1 MTVVAVVGSQWGDEG
16 KGKMTDYLS
25 QSADM
30 TVRSNGGNNAGHTI
44 AFGGKTFKMR
54 LIPSGIFEA
63 KKETVIGNG
72 VVINPEVLLDE
83 IKYLE
88 DNGINTDKLAI
99 SNRAHI
105 VMPYDILQD
114 VYQEEAKGANKV
126 GTTKNGIGPT
136 YMDKASRIGIRMCDL
151 LEKDTF
157 EEKLRFNLNEKNA
170 LFVNVYGKEALKFE
184 DIFEKNGIG
193 PTYMDKA
200 SRIGIRMCDLLEKDT
215 FEEKLRFNLNEKN
228 ALFVN
233 VYGKEALKFE
243 DIFEKYWKFGQEL
256 KKYVT
261 DTSVIVND
269 AIDNDDKVLFE
280 GAQGVMLDIDQGTYP
295 FVTSS
300 STVTGGIATGIG
312 IGPSKVDTVIGICK
326 AYTTRVGAGPF
337 PTELLDETGNY
348 IRETGHEYGTVTGR
362 PRRVGWFDS
371 VALRHS
377 KRVAGID
384 ALSLNL
390 LDVFSGLKTVKIA
403 VAYELDGQKI
413 DYYPASLKEL
423 ERCKPI
429 YEELPGWD
437 EDITKVTKLEDLP
450 ENARHFLS
458 RVSELVG
465 VPLVTVSVG
474 PDREQTIVLKNPW
487 EM

>member
-126 GTTKNGIGPT
+126 GTT
-136 YMDKASRIGIRMCDL
+136 
-151 LEKDTF
+151 
-157 EEKLRFNLNEKNA
+157 
-170 LFVNVYGKEALKFE
+170 
-184 DIFEKNGIG
+184 KNGIG

-487 EM
+487 KM

>member
-16 KGKMTDYLS
+16 KGKMTNYLS

-184 DIFEKNGIG
+184 DIFEK
-193 PTYMDKA
+193 
-200 SRIGIRMCDLLEKDT
+200 
-215 FEEKLRFNLNEKN
+215 
-228 ALFVN
+228 
-233 VYGKEALKFE
+233 
-243 DIFEKYWKFGQEL
+243 YWKLGQEL